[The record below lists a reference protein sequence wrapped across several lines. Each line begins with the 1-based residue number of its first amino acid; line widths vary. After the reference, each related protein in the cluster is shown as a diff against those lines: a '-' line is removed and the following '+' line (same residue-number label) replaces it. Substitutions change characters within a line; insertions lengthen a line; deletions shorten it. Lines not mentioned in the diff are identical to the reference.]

1 MVAPVGDEYSQ
12 LQHENIPPSRH
23 DIQVDDSGVK
33 LYYSDIYICI
43 HVSCECLYLVI
54 SSALSM

>member
-33 LYYSDIYICI
+33 PYYSDIYIYMYTCK
-43 HVSCECLYLVI
+43 L
-54 SSALSM
+54 